1 MSCDFKL
8 REPDRSKLAE
18 RRLASLRFL
27 AAASGRVEMAGMN
40 PLDVEMVVVPMI
52 RQDKVDV
59 VEAKIII
66 VEVSSVIVE
75 VSVNFVVEI
84 YVS

>member
-1 MSCDFKL
+1 
-8 REPDRSKLAE
+8 
-18 RRLASLRFL
+18 
-27 AAASGRVEMAGMN
+27 
-40 PLDVEMVVVPMI
+40 
-52 RQDKVDV
+52 

-84 YVS
+84 YVSWWNIRYW